1 MEDKI
6 RSFFV
11 IWLVIL
17 VINQVF
23 IFGACFAPYC
33 LLAALPHTGVLA
45 FIWTYFVSKKTPDQ
59 NEKDSTSFES
69 IKKSVN
75 KTPVKQPRT
84 VKIKTHKPSKENLSK
99 KDPMKEKGDIYEKYI
114 GGEFEKKGDL
124 VIYNGFIRGYKDQG
138 VDIVSIRP
146 ACKTINL
153 VQCKNWTSMRM
164 TLEHM
169 QDIYSKLNNYNFD
182 CLNLS
187 SKEVNTHRAD
197 SKNNDAT
204 KNILYNTKA
213 NLATYNIRKTLY
225 IASEKVVN
233 LDVGPYLTM
242 MSPTIFKFKD
252 MKIVMKSSS
261 TNL

>member
-1 MEDKI
+1 MKDKI
-6 RSFFV
+6 LSFFV
-11 IWLVIL
+11 VWLVIL

-33 LLAALPHTGVLA
+33 LLAALPHTGFLA
-45 FIWTYFVSKKTPDQ
+45 LICTYFVSKKAPDC
-59 NEKDSTSFES
+59 NEENIPSFES
-69 IKKSVN
+69 IKQSIG

-84 VKIKTHKPSKENLSK
+84 VKIKTHQPSKENLSRP
-99 KDPMKEKGDIYEKYI
+99 DPMKEKGDRYEKYI

-124 VIYNGFIRGYKDQG
+124 VVYNGFIRGYKDQG

-146 ACKTINL
+146 TCKTINL

-164 TLEHM
+164 TLEHV
-169 QDIYSKLNNYNFD
+169 QDIYSKLNDYNFD

-187 SKEVNTHRAD
+187 SKEVNAHMIN

-204 KNILYNTKA
+204 KNILSNTKA
-213 NLATYNIRKTLY
+213 NLGTYNIRKTLY

-233 LDVGPYLTM
+233 LEVGPYLTM